1 MVIFWLAFGLVYG
14 VLSLWWFYCLDLFSR
29 FVCVWLMIIRF
40 VVCFVLCFL
49 LIQDDFCFVVCLDTY
64 LSWICGLLFW
74 FAFRACL
81 LVCLFGLLFGLFLIV
96 ALVVWLGLDT
106 LRLFVLMS
114 WFGGFYCWFVDYLLG
129 NCDLN
134 NFGFVVLICFGLL
147 VVLCC
152 LTLVGF
158 GVLFDGLQI
167 CCLLSGWCFV
177 DLDCFVAC
185 WFVMF
190 CFAFVMFV
198 LI

>member
-1 MVIFWLAFGLVYG
+1 MLFALFCVFCWYKTTF
-14 VLSLWWFYCLDLFSR
+14 VLLFVWILIWVGFVACCFDL
-29 FVCVWLMIIRF
+29 RF
-40 VVCFVLCFL
+40 VVVCWFV
-49 LIQDDFCFVVCLDTY
+49 Y
-64 LSWICGLLFW
+64 L
-74 FAFRACL
+74 ACC
-81 LVCLFGLLFGLFLIV
+81 LVCFLIV

-152 LTLVGF
+152 LTLLGF